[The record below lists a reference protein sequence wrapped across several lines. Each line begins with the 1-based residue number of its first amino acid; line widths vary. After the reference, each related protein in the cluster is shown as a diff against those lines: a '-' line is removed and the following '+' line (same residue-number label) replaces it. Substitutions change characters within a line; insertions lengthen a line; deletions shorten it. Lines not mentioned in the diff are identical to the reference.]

1 MRTQL
6 KEVQMIY
13 IFKCQLIYS
22 CCYVNAF
29 ETSND
34 KAIGNMPQELFHSVN
49 LRPERTFFFPKRH
62 QFFNELIANFENY
75 EIS

>member
-1 MRTQL
+1 MCTQL

-34 KAIGNMPQELFHSVN
+34 KAIGNMPQNDSTVEICGQRGL
-49 LRPERTFFFPKRH
+49 FFFP
-62 QFFNELIANFENY
+62 QSD
-75 EIS
+75 ISFSMN